1 MLEAEKSLQRNIQLG
16 IRCQM
21 NQHKYHQSAIVLVAV
36 ALIMIA
42 SRIDAAEID
51 GAHFKESLKVNNTML
66 KSTGI
71 YSVTPCE
78 LLRLAL
84 A

>member
-1 MLEAEKSLQRNIQLG
+1 
-16 IRCQM
+16 
-21 NQHKYHQSAIVLVAV
+21 VLVAV